1 MSRFNYNWK
10 LEDGYPAKGIE
21 KHNRKVF
28 STFACG
34 GGSSMGYKLAGYNVI
49 GANDID
55 PQMEKVYKANHNPKY
70 FILGSISDLKTIDL
84 PEELFDLDILDG
96 SPPCSTFS
104 IAGSREKVW
113 KKKKKFREGQSEQKL
128 SDLFFEF
135 IDVAKR
141 LRPRIIVAENVK
153 GMLVGNAKLYVKEI
167 VERLKAIDYDPQ
179 VFLLDSSYMGVPQK
193 RQRVFIIARRMDL
206 DLPRLE
212 LKFNED
218 RIPFG
223 DIEQDD
229 DPTSKKLSQTE
240 QEIWDNRKYG
250 ESGLA
255 KTLIRQGKK
264 GNWFTTSYV
273 YRNKVLSTIIASNN
287 SILFHSPRKLNN
299 TELKLGSSFPLDY
312 DFMDIDVRY
321 LVGISVPPIMM
332 ANVAYEIYN
341 QLLKGITND

>member
-1 MSRFNYNWK
+1 MSKFNYNWK

-21 KHNRKVF
+21 KHGRKVF

-34 GGSSMGYKLAGYNVI
+34 GGSSMGYKLAGYDVI

-55 PQMEKVYKANHNPKY
+55 PQMEKVYKMNHNPKH

-84 PEELFDLDILDG
+84 PDELFNLDILDG

-141 LRPRIIVAENVK
+141 LRPKVIVAENVK
-153 GMLVGNAKLYVKEI
+153 GMLIGNAKLYVKEI
-167 VERLKAIDYDPQ
+167 IERLRAIDYDPQ
-179 VFLLDSSYMGVPQK
+179 VFLLDSSYMGVPQR
-193 RQRVFIIARRMDL
+193 RQRIFIIARRMDL
-206 DLPRLE
+206 DLPNLE

-218 RIPFG
+218 RILFR
-223 DIEQDD
+223 DIETDN
-229 DPTSKKLSQTE
+229 DPTSKKLSKTE
-240 QEIWDNRKYG
+240 QEIWENRRYG

-255 KTLIRQGKK
+255 KTLIRQGEK
-264 GNWFTTSYV
+264 GNRFTTSYV
-273 YRNKVLSTIIASNN
+273 YRNKVLSTIIASDN
-287 SILFHSPRKLNN
+287 SILFHNPRKLNN

-312 DFMDIDVRY
+312 NFVDIDVRY
-321 LVGISVPPIMM
+321 LVGMSVPPVMM

>member
-10 LEDGYPAKGIE
+10 LEDGYPAEGIE
-21 KHNRKVF
+21 KHGRKVF

-34 GGSSMGYKLAGYNVI
+34 GGSSMGYKLAGYDVI

-55 PQMEKVYKANHNPKY
+55 PQMEKVYKANHNPKH
-70 FILGSISDLKTIDL
+70 FILGSISDLKTTDL

-135 IDVAKR
+135 VDVANR
-141 LRPRIIVAENVK
+141 LRPKIIVAENVK
-153 GMLVGNAKLYVKEI
+153 GMLIGNAKLYVKEI
-167 VERLKAIDYDPQ
+167 VERLKAIDYDTQ
-179 VFLLDSSYMGVPQK
+179 VFLLDSSNMGVPQK
-193 RQRVFIIARRMDL
+193 RQRVFIVARRIDL
-206 DLPRLE
+206 ELPKLE

-218 RIPFG
+218 RILFR
-223 DIEQDD
+223 DVETDE

-240 QEIWDNRKYG
+240 QEIWNNRKYG

-255 KTLIRQGKK
+255 KTLIRLGKK
-264 GNWFTTSYV
+264 GNRFTTSYV
-273 YRNKVLSTIIASNN
+273 YRNKVLSTITASDN

-299 TELKLGSSFPLDY
+299 TELKLASSFPMDY
-312 DFMDIDVRY
+312 SFLNIPVRY
-321 LVGISVPPIMM
+321 LVGMSVPPVMM